1 MMSGPDLPF
10 LLATD
15 LRKSF
20 RQGETTTT
28 VLDGVDLSIRRGESL
43 ALLGVSGTGKSTLL
57 NILGGIETADG
68 GRISVNGAEVDL
80 SPEAL
85 ATHRRQNVGFVFQF
99 YNLLP
104 SLTVLEN
111 VLAGLDAMG
120 RLPKDAVAKA
130 RASLDAVGLADRA
143 DNFPTQLSGGQQQ
156 RVAIARALVKRA
168 PLILADEP
176 TGNLDPH
183 TGDKV
188 LLTLLQQCKENGSAL
203 IIVTHNEHIAERT
216 NRAVTL
222 VDGKVKEWVAA

>member
-120 RLPKDAVAKA
+120 RLPNDAIAKA
-130 RASLDAVGLADRA
+130 RASLDSVGLADRA

-188 LLTLLQQCKENGSAL
+188 LQTLLQQCKENGSAL
-203 IIVTHNEHIAERT
+203 IIVTHNEHIAQRT

>member
-188 LLTLLQQCKENGSAL
+188 LLTLLQQCKENGAAL
-203 IIVTHNEHIAERT
+203 IIVTHNEHIAQRT

>member
-120 RLPKDAVAKA
+120 RLPKDAIAKA
-130 RASLDAVGLADRA
+130 RASLDSVGLADRA

-188 LLTLLQQCKENGSAL
+188 LQTLLQQCKENGSAL
-203 IIVTHNEHIAERT
+203 IIVTHNEHIAQRT

>member
-1 MMSGPDLPF
+1 MSGPDLPF

-28 VLDGVDLSIRRGESL
+28 VLDGIDLSIRRGESL

-57 NILGGIETADG
+57 NILGGIETADS
-68 GRISVNGAEVDL
+68 GRISVNGADVDL

-143 DNFPTQLSGGQQQ
+143 DAFPTQLSGGQQQ

-203 IIVTHNEHIAERT
+203 IIVTHNEHIAQRT

>member
-68 GRISVNGAEVDL
+68 GRISVNGADVDL

-120 RLPKDAVAKA
+120 RLPKDAIAKA
-130 RASLDAVGLADRA
+130 RASLDSVGLADRA

-188 LLTLLQQCKENGSAL
+188 LQTLLQQCKENGSAL
-203 IIVTHNEHIAERT
+203 IIVTHNEHIAQRT

>member
-188 LLTLLQQCKENGSAL
+188 LQTLLQQCKENGSAL